1 MEGSRPGQQRKP
13 GDSPSRQRDVPVLG
27 VTTGATQ
34 PPESRERAQVG
45 PTGSLL
51 PRARTEAAPS
61 AGWQMCSST
70 K

>member
-51 PRARTEAAPS
+51 PRARNRGGALGRLADVFIH
-61 AGWQMCSST
+61 
-70 K
+70 